1 MENEGFLSYPKTS
14 RQWTLFNA
22 VKIIFKVYLD
32 SNLLFKPQSHKWYL
46 PFSSSVCKSVQIYL
60 PEHDMRDSYRPIKIH
75 TSIL

>member
-32 SNLLFKPQSHKWYL
+32 SNLLFKPQSHK
-46 PFSSSVCKSVQIYL
+46 
-60 PEHDMRDSYRPIKIH
+60 
-75 TSIL
+75 